1 MRKSVSALLLVGA
14 LIIGLPFATLA
25 ANQVQN
31 IHILAVLQE
40 DGSMHVTQTWEGH
53 FGEGTEVYI
62 PMQASDHLTIS
73 GLLVSDQNGRFTTV
87 SDWDVNGSFEEKA
100 RKAGINPVDNGYEIC
115 FGISQYGQNRYC
127 IEYSLDNVFT
137 GYTDRD
143 GANFRFVNDQMNT
156 TPTNVTVQIL
166 LADGTQL
173 TDEIADIWAFG
184 YDGVLQFED
193 GEIIAR
199 TENPLAFDNHVT
211 VLISLEKGLITP
223 TRQIDESFD
232 LLKERAF
239 SGSDYDSPSEEE
251 DLTITD
257 IIVSVLTLSSP
268 FVIFVWLRK
277 LKKRREK
284 KRQQKFSE
292 QFGYFRDV
300 PNAGNL
306 SASYALGKIFNLC
319 DEGAILATGI
329 LRLVQLGCLA
339 PVETQ
344 KVGFM
349 GKSKETVHLKLMSSH
364 HDKMDVFDEFL
375 YTVLEGAAGADG
387 ILQEKEL
394 ERFAEQND
402 TLLRDYIRKHE
413 SAGRDY
419 LNKKRCLKNYCH
431 KTAKLKDLTPSGKQE
446 LGELMGLKRYLADFS
461 LIAER
466 GIKEIPIWRE
476 LLTYAMLFGIA
487 DQVAEQMKSL
497 YPALSAELAE
507 YSTTM
512 NSAYAYH
519 YVLYSNMRKA
529 EQNRV
534 QQTRSAG
541 GGGFASFGG
550 GGGFS
555 GGSSGG
561 GTR

>member
-1 MRKSVSALLLVGA
+1 MRKRLRGLILVAA
-14 LIIGLPFATLA
+14 LIISLPFSTLA

-31 IHILAVLQE
+31 IHIQAVLQE
-40 DGSMHVTQTWEGH
+40 DGSLHVTQIWEGQ
-53 FGEGTEVYI
+53 FDEGTEVYI
-62 PMQASDHLTIS
+62 PMQASDHLTLS
-73 GLLVSDQNGRFTTV
+73 GLAVSDQNGRFTTV
-87 SDWDVNGSFEEKA
+87 SDWNINWGFDEKA
-100 RKAGINPVDNGYEIC
+100 RKAGINPIDNGYEIC
-115 FGISQYGQNRYC
+115 FGISQYGQNRYS
-127 IEYSLDNVFT
+127 IEYSLDNVVG

-143 GANFRFVNDQMNT
+143 GTNFRFVNDQMNT
-156 TPTNVTVQIL
+156 TPTHVTIQIM
-166 LADGTQL
+166 LADGTLL
-173 TDEIADIWAFG
+173 TDENADIWAFG
-184 YDGVLQFED
+184 YDGVVQFED
-193 GEIIAR
+193 GQIIAK
-199 TENPLAFDNHVT
+199 TEKPLAFDNHLT

-223 TRQIDESFD
+223 TRQVDESFD
-232 LLKERAF
+232 VLKERAF

-251 DLTITD
+251 DLTMAD
-257 IIVSVLTLSSP
+257 IIVSLLTLSSP
-268 FVIFVWLRK
+268 VVLFILLRK
-277 LKKRREK
+277 LKKQREK
-284 KRQQKFSE
+284 KRQQRFFE

-300 PNAGNL
+300 PNGGNL
-306 SASYALGKIFNLC
+306 SASYTLGKFFNLC

-339 PVETQ
+339 PIETQ

-349 GKSKETVHLKLMSSH
+349 GKSKEIVHLKLMGSH
-364 HDKMDVFDEFL
+364 HDKMDAFDEFL
-375 YTVLEGAAGADG
+375 YTVLEVAAGADG

-394 ERFAEQND
+394 ERFAGQND
-402 TLLRDYIRKHE
+402 TLLRDYIKKHE

-446 LGELMGLKRYLADFS
+446 LGELMGLKSYLTDFS

-507 YSTTM
+507 YRTTM

-519 YVLYSNMRKA
+519 YVLYSNMRQA
-529 EQNRV
+529 EQDRV

-541 GGGFASFGG
+541 GGGFASLGG